1 MAAFDSILGR
11 KYKAR
16 LPNMAKDRQ
25 DTKEAVVQDKLAKER
40 QQMYKDLN
48 FLTSNP
54 SLGTL
59 YSWK

>member
-1 MAAFDSILGR
+1 MAVFDSILGR

-40 QQMYKDLN
+40 Q
-48 FLTSNP
+48 
-54 SLGTL
+54 
-59 YSWK
+59 